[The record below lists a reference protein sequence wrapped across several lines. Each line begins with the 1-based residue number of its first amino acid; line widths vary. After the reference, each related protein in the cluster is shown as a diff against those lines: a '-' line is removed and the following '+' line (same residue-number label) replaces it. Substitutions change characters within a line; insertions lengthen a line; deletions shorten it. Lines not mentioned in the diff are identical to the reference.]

1 MPDSGKLPGKWLPLL
16 WCCKWLLAQAIIL
29 SLRTQNSAE
38 CAYVGYHI
46 TWHMKW
52 SRCVVTQAGLY
63 WSTVEQVIFLDESW
77 LHHLQPETKYASN
90 GISIET
96 QDFEW
101 HHKLVR
107 LCWLFCDINSII
119 VTDFMQKKSTVN
131 SEIYCK
137 LRFDVLTVVKMLSS
151 GF

>member
-1 MPDSGKLPGKWLPLL
+1 
-16 WCCKWLLAQAIIL
+16 
-29 SLRTQNSAE
+29 
-38 CAYVGYHI
+38 
-46 TWHMKW
+46 
-52 SRCVVTQAGLY
+52 
-63 WSTVEQVIFLDESW
+63 LDESW